1 MQIIVKR
8 TQSNVKQSV
17 GNKAKGRISK
27 RVFRE
32 DKAWQIFRK
41 AKEMFVFWNIWR
53 ALSSRNTRF
62 EIRPFALLPTHSTYE
77 I

>member
-8 TQSNVKQSV
+8 TQSNVKQFV

-27 RVFRE
+27 RVFLE
-32 DKAWQIFRK
+32 DKAHKVFRK
-41 AKEMFVFWNIWR
+41 TKEMFAFWNIWH
-53 ALSSRNTRF
+53 AFSSRNTRC